1 MKIPK
6 KIVAS
11 IIGIASTTMP
21 LANDMISEKIKQK
34 REKEKQERIYADQK
48 HNGMVKTTSIVFS
61 LISLFL
67 SILAIKQLKIILGI
81 IGLLAVTSY
90 VITFLYCLEIIN
102 EKKHNIYKIYFIIG
116 NMLMVLVATFL
127 FF

>member
-21 LANDMISEKIKQK
+21 LASDIIKEKIKQK

-116 NMLMVLVATFL
+116 NMLMVLVATLL

>member
-11 IIGIASTTMP
+11 LIGLATTTIP
-21 LANDMISEKIKQK
+21 LASDAINEKLKQK
-34 REKEKQERIYADQK
+34 REKEKQEKIYADQK
-48 HNGMVKTTSIVFS
+48 HNGMVKPTSIVFS
-61 LISLFL
+61 LISIVL
-67 SILAIKQLKIILGI
+67 SILALKQLKIILCI
-81 IGLLAVTSY
+81 IGLLATFAY

-116 NMLMVLVATFL
+116 NMLMVLVATLL

>member
-21 LANDMISEKIKQK
+21 IANDMISEKIKQK

-116 NMLMVLVATFL
+116 NMLMVLVATLL